1 MAIFSMA
8 AHARIRQRGAM
19 PAPKPR
25 PTIPRVP
32 SDTWAALYRAAD
44 ELRAL
49 ALWECM
55 GDSELLCI
63 EDERTGGTMLGAVMG
78 GAGEVFGLA
87 IYHGED
93 GCRMV
98 LEAALGENEA
108 SPMENFH
115 LTSVLKVEFVP
126 KAELAA
132 EEKRRVKQLGFRP
145 AIQSPQW
152 WPTFQS
158 MRPGCVP
165 WHLDEAEAEL
175 LLHVLPRLTALGACV
190 RPLFE
195 GDDVLPADGFA
206 FWPRGR
212 APGEPLR
219 PEEVEW
225 RKLAVPAWRAPEPF
239 TVDEVT
245 AARLAALPPEPA
257 LALELDAQAGFTP
270 IGEGER
276 PWYMKTGLAAEVRTG
291 VIAGMGMGENAADPL
306 EAIAGRA
313 LVQAITAL
321 GKRPGKVRVQKERIA
336 IALAPLAERLG
347 VKIET
352 RKTLPMIDEAMASMS
367 AQMGM
372 GFPGM

>member
-1 MAIFSMA
+1 
-8 AHARIRQRGAM
+8 
-19 PAPKPR
+19 
-25 PTIPRVP
+25 
-32 SDTWAALYRAAD
+32 
-44 ELRAL
+44 
-49 ALWECM
+49 
-55 GDSELLCI
+55 
-63 EDERTGGTMLGAVMG
+63 
-78 GAGEVFGLA
+78 
-87 IYHGED
+87 
-93 GCRMV
+93 
-98 LEAALGENEA
+98 
-108 SPMENFH
+108 
-115 LTSVLKVEFVP
+115 
-126 KAELAA
+126 
-132 EEKRRVKQLGFRP
+132 
-145 AIQSPQW
+145 
-152 WPTFQS
+152 

-165 WHLDEAEAEL
+165 WHLDEADAEL

-195 GDDVLPADGFA
+195 GDEALPADGFA

-225 RKLAVPAWRAPEPF
+225 RTLAVPPWRAPEPF
-239 TVDEVT
+239 SVDEVT
-245 AARLAALPPEPA
+245 AARLAALPLAPT

-276 PWYMKTGLAAEVRTG
+276 PWYMKTGLAAEARTG
-291 VIAGMGMGENAADPL
+291 VIAGVAMGENPTDPL

-336 IALAPLAERLG
+336 QALAPLAGRFG
-347 VKIET
+347 VKIELQ
-352 RKTLPMIDEAMASMS
+352 RSLPMIDEAMASIS

>member
-1 MAIFSMA
+1 M
-8 AHARIRQRGAM
+8 RG
-19 PAPKPR
+19 
-25 PTIPRVP
+25 
-32 SDTWAALYRAAD
+32 
-44 ELRAL
+44 L

-63 EDERTGGTMLGAVMG
+63 EDERTAGPMLGAVMG

-93 GCRMV
+93 GCRIL
-98 LEAALGENEA
+98 LEAVLGENEA

-115 LTSVLKVEFVP
+115 LTSALKVEFVP
-126 KAELAA
+126 KAELSA
-132 EEKRRVKQLGFRP
+132 EEKRRVKQIGFRP
-145 AIQSPQW
+145 APGSPQW

-165 WHLDEAEAEL
+165 WHLDEADANL

-195 GDDVLPADGFA
+195 GDEALPADGFA
-206 FWPRGR
+206 FWPIGR
-212 APGEPLR
+212 VPGEPLR

-225 RKLAVPAWRAPEPF
+225 RELAVPPWRAPEPVA
-239 TVDEVT
+239 VDEVS
-245 AARLAALPPEPA
+245 AARLAALPLEAA
-257 LALELDAQAGFTP
+257 LALELDAQAAFTA

-276 PWYMKTGLAAEVRTG
+276 PWYMKTGLAAETRTG
-291 VIAGMGMGENAADPL
+291 MIIGMAMGENAADTL

-313 LVQAITAL
+313 LVQAISAL
-321 GKRPGKVRVQKERIA
+321 GKRPGMVRVQKERIA
-336 IALAPLAERLG
+336 TALAPLAARLG
-347 VKIET
+347 AKVELG
-352 RKTLPMIDEAMASMS
+352 RTLPMIDEAMAGMA

-372 GFPGM
+372 GFPGR

>member
-1 MAIFSMA
+1 
-8 AHARIRQRGAM
+8 
-19 PAPKPR
+19 
-25 PTIPRVP
+25 
-32 SDTWAALYRAAD
+32 
-44 ELRAL
+44 
-49 ALWECM
+49 M
-55 GDSELLCI
+55 GDSELICV
-63 EDERTGGTMLGAVMG
+63 EDERTGGPMLGAVMG

-93 GCRMV
+93 GCRIL
-98 LEAALGENEA
+98 LEAVLGENEA

-115 LTSVLKVEFVP
+115 LTSALKVEFVP
-126 KAELAA
+126 KAELSA
-132 EEKRRVKQLGFRP
+132 EEKRRVKQIGFRP
-145 AIQSPQW
+145 AVQSPQW

-165 WHLDEAEAEL
+165 WHLDEADAEM

-195 GDDVLPADGFA
+195 GDDALPADGFA

-225 RKLAVPAWRAPEPF
+225 RELAVPPSRAPDPV

-245 AARLAALPPEPA
+245 AARLAALPLESA
-257 LALELDAQAGFTP
+257 LALEVDAQASFTP

-276 PWYMKTGLAAEVRTG
+276 PWYMKTGLAAEARTG
-291 VIAGMGMGENAADPL
+291 VIAGMDMGKNAADTL

-313 LVQAITAL
+313 LVQAINAL
-321 GKRPGKVRVQKERIA
+321 GKRPGEVRTQKERIA
-336 IALAPLAERLG
+336 HSLEPLAKQLG
-347 VKIET
+347 AKIEV
-352 RKTLPMIDEAMASMS
+352 RRSLPMIDEAMAGVS